1 MTEETWKDIDG
12 FQGLYQISNM
22 GRVRSIPRKFS
33 RNANG
38 YYVLKG
44 SFDTGGYPQ
53 VCLRKNGRNY
63 TKKIHSLVA
72 RAFIPNLN
80 GYREINHI
88 DEDKTNNHVE
98 NLEWCTREYNINYGS
113 RTEKTSHKV
122 AQYTLDGKLVNTFPS
137 IREASR
143 YMGKKYPANIA
154 FAVTNNRQAFGYL
167 WRRIG

>member
-1 MTEETWKDIDG
+1 MEWVKI
-12 FQGLYQISNM
+12 
-22 GRVRSIPRKFS
+22 S
-33 RNANG
+33 RNTNYSINRRGEIRNDATGRIKSAYVNPANG
-38 YYVLKG
+38 YLTVDLY
-44 SFDTGGYPQ
+44 
-53 VCLRKNGRNY
+53 KNNKSQKVTVHR
-63 TKKIHSLVA
+63 LLA
-72 RAFIPNLN
+72 EAFIPNPDGLPQ
-80 GYREINHI
+80 INHK
-88 DEDKTNNHVE
+88 DENPRNNRAD